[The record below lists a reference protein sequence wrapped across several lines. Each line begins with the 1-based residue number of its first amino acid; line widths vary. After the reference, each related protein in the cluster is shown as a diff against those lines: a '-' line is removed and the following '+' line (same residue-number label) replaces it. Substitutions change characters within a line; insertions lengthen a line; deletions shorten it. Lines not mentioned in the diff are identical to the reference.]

1 VLNGAGALVNNAQEA
16 RGWFDTANPDI
27 ANRGFFFAVEG
38 AAQSFAGGAASRIM
52 CQFVPNLPLNSGG
65 SVDVLFGV
73 EARSLR
79 VYNRH
84 DKTRSFTGSTGAH
97 GSTLRRHNAH
107 ALQGVRMRRQ

>member
-1 VLNGAGALVNNAQEA
+1 MLNGAGALVNNAQEA

-38 AAQSFAGGAASRIM
+38 AAQSFAG
-52 CQFVPNLPLNSGG
+52 GG